1 MSIMEWWGMQNWQLM
16 SRNDSILMQGRT
28 GNEPAIEL
36 PFSSPMVFLQLS
48 RI

>member
-1 MSIMEWWGMQNWQLM
+1 MSIVEWGSAKLM

-36 PFSSPMVFLQLS
+36 PHFSPSAFLQLS
-48 RI
+48 LF